1 MNRKQINAHA
11 QACAAANNIQLQHK
25 DTSQGASHTVRN
37 LQELRSKLQAEI
49 AFLAGPLPLFNC
61 LKNLL
66 VAPSICEITNCDVKF
81 HANISPND
89 PYGQPIYG
97 SFVQLTDLF
106 DDWAVIRRVSGAN
119 SGGATALRNLV

>member
-49 AFLAGPLPLFNC
+49 AFLAGPLPLFHC

-66 VAPSICEITNCDVKF
+66 VAPSICEITNRDVKF
-81 HANISPND
+81 HADISPND
-89 PYGQPIYG
+89 PDGQPIYG
-97 SFVQLTDLF
+97 SFVQLTDQF

-119 SGGATALRNLV
+119 SGGATAMRNLV